1 MDSYRGK
8 AEHRRLSRKRMLL
21 LLFAFFCCIHGR
33 TLYGQ
38 PETSPEYQPQRS
50 DSIEILRNQ
59 YPAKT
64 TWEHIVSFPGTLVSI
79 PFVLVFKATE
89 YSAAYIYEQKLIP
102 KTIDWFTSDDGRREF
117 YPTVSNRSGLGV
129 EYVQRR
135 IIGPRSKLSLN
146 VSHSFTTNRQN
157 YRFFW
162 RRIQFREKS
171 PLMFAVQLNYRFLP
185 EENFYGVG
193 PDTKEENEAHYDY
206 EYSTAFL
213 GMEFD
218 LTRAASVFGLY
229 RYDHNNTYEL
239 EEDDDFLTNGIDTP
253 EPLPGIGTRIKIQ
266 QIETGI
272 MIDSRNRLGN
282 PTSGNQTILSATYF
296 DDVGE
301 NNYNF
306 WKAAGDI
313 QQYIHFGHNRVL
325 KVRVGFEITEAA
337 SGGSVPFYYLSTLGE
352 VESIRGYKRG
362 RFRDLKMALGSLE
375 YTIPFWHRMDSFLFV
390 DGGQVGA
397 TKEDFALKNVKWGIG
412 GGLRIR
418 DSRDVIAILQF
429 AVGSEGIRGYLNI
442 K

>member
-1 MDSYRGK
+1 
-8 AEHRRLSRKRMLL
+8 
-21 LLFAFFCCIHGR
+21 
-33 TLYGQ
+33 
-38 PETSPEYQPQRS
+38 
-50 DSIEILRNQ
+50 
-59 YPAKT
+59 
-64 TWEHIVSFPGTLVSI
+64 
-79 PFVLVFKATE
+79 
-89 YSAAYIYEQKLIP
+89 
-102 KTIDWFTSDDGRREF
+102 
-117 YPTVSNRSGLGV
+117 
-129 EYVQRR
+129 
-135 IIGPRSKLSLN
+135 
-146 VSHSFTTNRQN
+146 
-157 YRFFW
+157 
-162 RRIQFREKS
+162 
-171 PLMFAVQLNYRFLP
+171 MFAVQLNYRFLP